1 LGIFIANRLQMD
13 TATPGMKLATP
24 RVSAEVRSVPDEPID
39 HAHLRRFT
47 LGNAALEHEVLS
59 LFAHQSP
66 TYLLHLM
73 AAETDRAWFEAAHA
87 LKGSARAVG
96 AWQIA
101 KLAERAEA
109 VRSTHDPE
117 ARADAVD
124 ALSAALAE
132 ARHYIASLS
141 AGM

>member
-1 LGIFIANRLQMD
+1 MNSA
-13 TATPGMKLATP
+13 TAAVQVQEP
-24 RVSAEVRSVPDEPID
+24 RPQADPAPTGPID

-47 LGNAALEHEVLS
+47 LGNAALEYEVLN

-101 KLAERAEA
+101 ELAAKAESIK
-109 VRSTHDPE
+109 STRDPE
-117 ARADAVD
+117 GRAASVD
-124 ALSAALAE
+124 ALSAALAD
-132 ARHYIASLS
+132 ARHYISGLP
-141 AGM
+141 GGL